1 MKTKDVP
8 QDGQTILGTKLV
20 HYALTE
26 KGEFEQVT
34 SSGWETGYSA
44 STNLWE
50 EFKELAEKAKERVK
64 NNEASP
70 LEYFMYKACL
80 DLDGLATFGAIPKRK
95 VKKHLTPRGYE
106 KIKDDMLEWYAHV
119 LHTDVET
126 IKNFKSTL

>member
-1 MKTKDVP
+1 MKKSSE
-8 QDGQTILGTKLV
+8 
-20 HYALTE
+20 E
-26 KGEFEQVT
+26 KGFSSSEIPWTDDAWDAEQP
-34 SSGWETGYSA
+34 SA
-44 STNLWE
+44 GTVK
-50 EFKELAEKAKERVK
+50 EFKELAEQAKERVK
-64 NNEASP
+64 NNESSP

-80 DLDGLATFGAIPKRK
+80 DPDGLATFGAIPKRK